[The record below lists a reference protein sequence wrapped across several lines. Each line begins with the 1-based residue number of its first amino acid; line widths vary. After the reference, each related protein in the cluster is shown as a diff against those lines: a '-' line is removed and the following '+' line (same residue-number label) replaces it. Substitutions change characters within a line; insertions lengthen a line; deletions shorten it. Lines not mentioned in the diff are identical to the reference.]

1 MRQTIPRINV
11 PEARH
16 CHMPS
21 FCAGALC
28 LLFFAAGAPAQDLD
42 PRAYAR
48 IPVDVTF
55 VVAGF
60 SYSDG
65 GVVTDAASPI
75 RNGHATVQTTSLL
88 VGHSFSLFGQTGQ
101 AFAALPYSWAQASAE
116 VEGQTGEISR
126 SGLSDMRLRLSMLF
140 MGAPAAKG
148 AEFAKVP
155 RQTILGTSLTMVAPT
170 GQYFPDRP
178 INLGTN
184 RWAFKPEIAVSHP
197 LGDQWLFDLYAAV
210 WLFTANDS
218 YYPGTSTRTQDPL
231 AAFQAHVSYT
241 FMPQLW
247 TAIDLTYYTGG
258 LSYINGSSNDDRQDN
273 SRVGW
278 TLVVP
283 VGDRQS
289 IKIAG
294 STGAIIRF
302 GADFSTLAIAW
313 QMSFF

>member
-21 FCAGALC
+21 LCAGALC
-28 LLFFAAGAPAQDLD
+28 LLFITEGAPAQDLD

-48 IPVDVTF
+48 IPVDATF

-60 SYSDG
+60 PYSDG

-75 RNGHATVQTTSLL
+75 RNGHATVKTPSIG

-101 AFAALPYSWAQASAE
+101 AFAVLPYSWVQASAE
-116 VEGQTGEISR
+116 VGGQTQTISR
-126 SGLSDMRLRLSMLF
+126 SGFSDMRLRLSMLF
-140 MGAPAAKG
+140 MGAPAAKA

-155 RQTILGTSLTMVAPT
+155 RQTILGTSLTIVAPT
-170 GQYFPDRP
+170 GQYLPDKA
-178 INLGTN
+178 INLSAN
-184 RWAFKPEIAVSHP
+184 RWAFKPEIAVSQP

-210 WLFTANDS
+210 WLFTANNS
-218 YYPGTSTRTQDPL
+218 YYPGSSTRTQDPL
-231 AAFQAHVSYT
+231 AALQAHISYT
-241 FMPQLW
+241 FMPQMW
-247 TAIDLTYYTGG
+247 TAIDLTYYAGG
-258 LSYINGSSNDDRQDN
+258 LSYVNGSSSDDRQDN
-273 SRVGW
+273 SRIGW

-283 VGDRQS
+283 IASNQS
-289 IKIAG
+289 VKLSG

-302 GADFSTLAIAW
+302 GANFSTLAIGW